1 MIREATKLDQFLEI
15 VQLVFVFV
23 FVGWKW
29 ILGGL

>member
-23 FVGWKW
+23 FVLLVENKF
-29 ILGGL
+29 

>member
-23 FVGWKW
+23 FV
-29 ILGGL
+29 LLVENEF